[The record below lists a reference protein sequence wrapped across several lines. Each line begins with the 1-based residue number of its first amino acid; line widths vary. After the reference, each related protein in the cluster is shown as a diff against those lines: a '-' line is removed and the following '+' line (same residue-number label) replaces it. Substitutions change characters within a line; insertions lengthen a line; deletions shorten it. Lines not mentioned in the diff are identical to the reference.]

1 MKRRNL
7 MSALLCSICLVA
19 SSTVPAMADGTKV
32 VTLGADLSDA
42 QKNTMLKY
50 FKVNSSEVQILTIT
64 NQDEREHLSGYVPA
78 EQIGTR
84 TVSCAYVRPTSSGG
98 IKVRTANLN
107 WVTCNM
113 IASSLSTSGVKNCE
127 VVAACPFEVSGTG
140 ALTGIEMAYEAASG
154 QKLDSAKKDVATREM
169 VVTSNLGERVGK
181 KPATNVVNRSKIEV
195 IENNITN
202 HDEIYNIVVNNIE
215 QNNITV
221 NNSDVDELVALLE
234 EIAQQNYNYED
245 MRETLENVDANV
257 NDNAEPAA
265 EGEEEPVSED
275 DGESIIDDVDV
286 SAIGEDVREDSTED
300 PELEEATGGEEAAGD
315 ADNEETP
322 ENPWGEEQDP
332 AAVPE
337 GDGDTADEEGWTV
350 FPGDESTETGDTDET
365 AETGDD
371 GWTEDEYTET
381 VETGDDGW
389 TEDEYTETDTD
400 TGEYVD
406 PAATPSY
413 GTGVALPEDES
424 WGYEETGDDTEYTDP
439 AAVPDEGSDMS
450 MEGEYSYDEAGE
462 EVPAQESTGDAA
474 VQDTSML
481 NEQQIAQFEQAKQFC
496 KGEYEGDA
504 ASLQAV
510 MGSEAYASVTLD
522 AATGQQVSA
531 LVEDAYLNVL
541 KDGGMSYTPTGM
553 EMYSSTELNMMN
565 EKLKVIFGMEEVSS
579 TGLENISDTDKETL
593 YYETLA
599 FFEKL
604 YGESMDNV
612 GEYYE
617 EEGYSEEAGE
627 EIPEE
632 Y

>member
-1 MKRRNL
+1 MKKRSL

-32 VTLGADLSDA
+32 VTLGADLSEA
-42 QKNTMLKY
+42 QKNTMMKY
-50 FKVNSSEVQILTIT
+50 FKVNSSEVQILTVT

-154 QKLDSAKKDVATREM
+154 QKLDPAKRDVATREM

-202 HDEIYNIVVNNIE
+202 HEEIYNIVVNNIE

-286 SAIGEDVREDSTED
+286 SAIGDDVIEGSTED
-300 PELEEATGGEEAAGD
+300 PELEEETGGEEAAAEAGD
-315 ADNEETP
+315 GEKTEDS
-322 ENPWGEEQDP
+322 WSEEQDP

-337 GDGDTADEEGWTV
+337 GDDGTADEDGWTV
-350 FPGDESTETGDTDET
+350 FPGDESTETGDTTEIV
-365 AETGDD
+365 ETGED
-371 GWTEDEYTET
+371 GWTED
-381 VETGDDGW
+381 D
-389 TEDEYTETDTD
+389 YTETDSD

-406 PAATPSY
+406 PASTPSY
-413 GTGVALPEDES
+413 GTGVALPEDDG
-424 WGYEETGDDTEYTDP
+424 WGYEESGDYTEYTDP
-439 AAVPDEGSDMS
+439 AAASGEGSDMGMDGGDTYDAS
-450 MEGEYSYDEAGE
+450 MEEI
-462 EVPAQESTGDAA
+462 PAEESTGDAAA

-481 NEQQIAQFEQAKQFC
+481 NEQQKAQFEQAKQFC

-522 AATGQQVSA
+522 ATTGQQVSA
-531 LVEDAYLNVL
+531 LVEDTYLNVL

-553 EMYSSTELNMMN
+553 EMYNSTELNMMN
-565 EKLKVIFGMEEVSS
+565 EKLKVIFGIESVSS
-579 TGLENISDTDKETL
+579 TGLENISDMDKETL

>member
-1 MKRRNL
+1 MKKRSL

-32 VTLGADLSDA
+32 VTLGADLSEA

-50 FKVNSSEVQILTIT
+50 FKVNSSEVQILTVT

-202 HDEIYNIVVNNIE
+202 HEEIYNIVVNNIE

-286 SAIGEDVREDSTED
+286 SAIGDDVIEGSTED
-300 PELEEATGGEEAAGD
+300 PELEEETGGEEAEAEAGD
-315 ADNEETP
+315 GEKTEDS
-322 ENPWGEEQDP
+322 WSEEQDP

-337 GDGDTADEEGWTV
+337 GDDGTADEDGWTV
-350 FPGDESTETGDTDET
+350 FPGDESTETGDTTEIV
-365 AETGDD
+365 ETGED
-371 GWTEDEYTET
+371 GWTED
-381 VETGDDGW
+381 D
-389 TEDEYTETDTD
+389 YTETDSD

-406 PAATPSY
+406 PASTPSY
-413 GTGVALPEDES
+413 GTGVALPEDDG
-424 WGYEETGDDTEYTDP
+424 WGYEESGDYTEYTDP
-439 AAVPDEGSDMS
+439 AAASGEGSDMGMDGGDTYDAS
-450 MEGEYSYDEAGE
+450 MEEI
-462 EVPAQESTGDAA
+462 PAEESTGDAAA

-481 NEQQIAQFEQAKQFC
+481 NEQQKAQFEQAKQFC

-531 LVEDAYLNVL
+531 LVEDTYLNVL

-553 EMYSSTELNMMN
+553 EMYNSTELNMMN
-565 EKLKVIFGMEEVSS
+565 EKLKVIFGIESVSS
-579 TGLENISDTDKETL
+579 TGLENISDMDKETL

>member
-1 MKRRNL
+1 MKKRSL

-32 VTLGADLSDA
+32 VTLGADLSEA

-50 FKVNSSEVQILTIT
+50 FKVNSSEVQILTVT

-154 QKLDSAKKDVATREM
+154 QKLDPAKRDVATREM

-202 HDEIYNIVVNNIE
+202 HEEIYNIVVNNIE

-286 SAIGEDVREDSTED
+286 SAIGDDVIEGSTED
-300 PELEEATGGEEAAGD
+300 PELEEETGGEEAAAEAGD
-315 ADNEETP
+315 GEKTEDS
-322 ENPWGEEQDP
+322 WSEEQDP

-337 GDGDTADEEGWTV
+337 GDDGTADEDGWTV
-350 FPGDESTETGDTDET
+350 FPGDESTETGDTTEIV
-365 AETGDD
+365 ETGED
-371 GWTEDEYTET
+371 GWTED
-381 VETGDDGW
+381 D
-389 TEDEYTETDTD
+389 YTETDSD

-406 PAATPSY
+406 PASTPSY
-413 GTGVALPEDES
+413 GTGVALPEDDG
-424 WGYEETGDDTEYTDP
+424 WGYEESGDYTEYTDP
-439 AAVPDEGSDMS
+439 AAASGEGSDMGMDGGDTYDAS
-450 MEGEYSYDEAGE
+450 MEEI
-462 EVPAQESTGDAA
+462 PAEESTGDAA
-474 VQDTSML
+474 AVHDTSML
-481 NEQQIAQFEQAKQFC
+481 NEQQKAQFEQAKQFC

-531 LVEDAYLNVL
+531 LVEDTYLNVL

-553 EMYSSTELNMMN
+553 EMYNSTELNMMN
-565 EKLKVIFGMEEVSS
+565 EKLKVIFGIESVSS
-579 TGLENISDTDKETL
+579 TGLENISDMDKETL

>member
-1 MKRRNL
+1 MKKRSL

-32 VTLGADLSDA
+32 VTLGADLSEA

-50 FKVNSSEVQILTIT
+50 FKVNSSEVQILTVT

-154 QKLDSAKKDVATREM
+154 QKLDPAKRDVATREM

-202 HDEIYNIVVNNIE
+202 HEEIYNIVVNNIE

-286 SAIGEDVREDSTED
+286 SAIGDDVIEGSTED
-300 PELEEATGGEEAAGD
+300 PELEEETGGEEAAVEAGD
-315 ADNEETP
+315 GEKTEDS
-322 ENPWGEEQDP
+322 WSEEQDP

-337 GDGDTADEEGWTV
+337 GDDGTADEDGWTV
-350 FPGDESTETGDTDET
+350 FPGDESTETGDTTEIV
-365 AETGDD
+365 ETGED
-371 GWTEDEYTET
+371 GWTED
-381 VETGDDGW
+381 D
-389 TEDEYTETDTD
+389 YTETDSD

-406 PAATPSY
+406 PASTPSY
-413 GTGVALPEDES
+413 GTGVALPEDDG
-424 WGYEETGDDTEYTDP
+424 WGYEESGDYTEYTDP
-439 AAVPDEGSDMS
+439 AAASGEGSDMGMDGGDTYDAS
-450 MEGEYSYDEAGE
+450 MEEI
-462 EVPAQESTGDAA
+462 PAEESTGDAAA

-481 NEQQIAQFEQAKQFC
+481 NEQQKAQFEQAKQFC

-531 LVEDAYLNVL
+531 LVEDTYLNVL

-553 EMYSSTELNMMN
+553 EMYNSTELNMMN
-565 EKLKVIFGMEEVSS
+565 EKLKVIFGIESVSS
-579 TGLENISDTDKETL
+579 TGLENISDMDKETL

>member
-1 MKRRNL
+1 MKKRSL

-32 VTLGADLSDA
+32 VTLGADLSEA

-50 FKVNSSEVQILTIT
+50 FKVNSSEVQILTVT

-154 QKLDSAKKDVATREM
+154 QKLDPAKRDVATREM

-202 HDEIYNIVVNNIE
+202 HEEIYNIVVNNIE

-286 SAIGEDVREDSTED
+286 SAIGDDVIEGSTED
-300 PELEEATGGEEAAGD
+300 PELEEETGGEEAAAEAGD
-315 ADNEETP
+315 GEKTEDS
-322 ENPWGEEQDP
+322 WSEEQDP

-337 GDGDTADEEGWTV
+337 GDDGTADEDGWTV
-350 FPGDESTETGDTDET
+350 FPGDESTETGDTTEIV
-365 AETGDD
+365 ETGED
-371 GWTEDEYTET
+371 GWTED
-381 VETGDDGW
+381 D
-389 TEDEYTETDTD
+389 YTETDSD

-406 PAATPSY
+406 PASTPSY
-413 GTGVALPEDES
+413 GTGVALPEDDG
-424 WGYEETGDDTEYTDP
+424 WGYEESGDYTEYTDP
-439 AAVPDEGSDMS
+439 AAASGEGSDMGMDGGDTYDAS
-450 MEGEYSYDEAGE
+450 MEEI
-462 EVPAQESTGDAA
+462 PAEESTGDAAA

-481 NEQQIAQFEQAKQFC
+481 NEQQKAQFEQAKQFC

-531 LVEDAYLNVL
+531 LVEDTYLNVL

-553 EMYSSTELNMMN
+553 EMYNSTELNMMN
-565 EKLKVIFGMEEVSS
+565 EKLKVIFGIESVSS
-579 TGLENISDTDKETL
+579 TGLENISDMDKETL

>member
-1 MKRRNL
+1 MKKRNL
-7 MSALLCSICLVA
+7 MSALLCSICLVV

-32 VTLGADLSDA
+32 VTLGADLSEA

-195 IENNITN
+195 IENNITD

-221 NNSDVDELVALLE
+221 DNSEVDELVALLE
-234 EIAQQNYNYED
+234 AIAQQNYNYED

-275 DGESIIDDVDV
+275 DGESIIDDLDASV
-286 SAIGEDVREDSTED
+286 IGEDVIEGSTEE
-300 PELEEATGGEEAAGD
+300 PELEEETGGEEAAAEAGEGEKTD
-315 ADNEETP
+315 DS
-322 ENPWGEEQDP
+322 WSEEQDP

-337 GDGDTADEEGWTV
+337 GEDSTTDDEGWTV
-350 FPGDESTETGDTDET
+350 FPGDESTESGNTSEI
-365 AETGDD
+365 
-371 GWTEDEYTET
+371 
-381 VETGDDGW
+381 VETGDEGW
-389 TEDEYTETDTD
+389 TEDEYTETDSD

-413 GTGVALPEDES
+413 GTGVALPEDDG
-424 WGYEETGDDTEYTDP
+424 WGYEESGDYTEYPEYADP
-439 AAVPDEGSDMS
+439 AEVPDESADMS
-450 MEGEYSYDEAGE
+450 VDGEDTYDEVTE
-462 EVPAQESTGDAA
+462 DIPAEGSTGDVTAE
-474 VQDTSML
+474 QDTSML
-481 NEQQIAQFEQAKQFC
+481 NEQQKAQFEQAKQFC

-510 MGSEAYASVTLD
+510 MGTEAYASVTLD
-522 AATGQQVSA
+522 AATGQYVSA
-531 LVEDAYLNVL
+531 LVEDTYLNVL

-565 EKLKVIFGMEEVSS
+565 EKLKAIFGIEEVSS
-579 TGLENISDTDKETL
+579 TGLENISDMDKETL

-604 YGESMDNV
+604 YGESMDNA

-617 EEGYSEEAGE
+617 EDGYSEEAGE

>member
-1 MKRRNL
+1 MKKRSL
-7 MSALLCSICLVA
+7 MSALLSSICLVA
-19 SSTVPAMADGTKV
+19 SSKVPAMADGTKV
-32 VTLGADLSDA
+32 VTLGADLSEA

-50 FKVNSSEVQILTIT
+50 FKVNSSEVQILTVT

-154 QKLDSAKKDVATREM
+154 QKLDPAKRDVATREM

-202 HDEIYNIVVNNIE
+202 HEEIYNIVVNNIE

-286 SAIGEDVREDSTED
+286 SAIGDDVIEGSTED
-300 PELEEATGGEEAAGD
+300 PELEEETGGEEAAAEAGD
-315 ADNEETP
+315 GEKTEDS
-322 ENPWGEEQDP
+322 WSEEQDP

-337 GDGDTADEEGWTV
+337 GDDGTADEDGWTV
-350 FPGDESTETGDTDET
+350 FPGDESTETGDTTEIV
-365 AETGDD
+365 ETGED
-371 GWTEDEYTET
+371 GWTED
-381 VETGDDGW
+381 D
-389 TEDEYTETDTD
+389 YTETDSD

-406 PAATPSY
+406 PASTPSY
-413 GTGVALPEDES
+413 GTGVALPEDDG
-424 WGYEETGDDTEYTDP
+424 WGYEESGDYTEYTDP
-439 AAVPDEGSDMS
+439 AAASGEGSDMGMDGGDTYDAS
-450 MEGEYSYDEAGE
+450 MEEI
-462 EVPAQESTGDAA
+462 PAEESTGDAAA

-481 NEQQIAQFEQAKQFC
+481 NEQQKAQFEQAKQFC

-531 LVEDAYLNVL
+531 LVEDTYLNVL

-553 EMYSSTELNMMN
+553 EMYNSTELNMMN
-565 EKLKVIFGMEEVSS
+565 EKLKVIFGIESVSS
-579 TGLENISDTDKETL
+579 TGLENISDMDKETL

>member
-1 MKRRNL
+1 
-7 MSALLCSICLVA
+7 
-19 SSTVPAMADGTKV
+19 
-32 VTLGADLSDA
+32 
-42 QKNTMLKY
+42 
-50 FKVNSSEVQILTIT
+50 
-64 NQDEREHLSGYVPA
+64 
-78 EQIGTR
+78 
-84 TVSCAYVRPTSSGG
+84 
-98 IKVRTANLN
+98 
-107 WVTCNM
+107 M

-202 HDEIYNIVVNNIE
+202 HEEIYNIVVNNIE

-286 SAIGEDVREDSTED
+286 SAIGDDVIEGSTED
-300 PELEEATGGEEAAGD
+300 PELEEETGGEEAAAEAGD
-315 ADNEETP
+315 GEKTEDS
-322 ENPWGEEQDP
+322 WSEEQDP

-337 GDGDTADEEGWTV
+337 GDDGTADEDGWTV
-350 FPGDESTETGDTDET
+350 FPGDESTETGDTTEIV
-365 AETGDD
+365 ETGED
-371 GWTEDEYTET
+371 GWTED
-381 VETGDDGW
+381 D
-389 TEDEYTETDTD
+389 YTETDSD

-406 PAATPSY
+406 PASTPSY
-413 GTGVALPEDES
+413 GTGVALPEDDG
-424 WGYEETGDDTEYTDP
+424 WGYEESGDYTEYTDP
-439 AAVPDEGSDMS
+439 AAASGEGSDMGMDGGDTYDAS
-450 MEGEYSYDEAGE
+450 MEEI
-462 EVPAQESTGDAA
+462 PAEESTGDAAA

-481 NEQQIAQFEQAKQFC
+481 NEQQKAQFEQAKQFC

-531 LVEDAYLNVL
+531 LVEDTYLNVL

-553 EMYSSTELNMMN
+553 EMYNSTELNMMN
-565 EKLKVIFGMEEVSS
+565 EKLKVIFGIESVSS
-579 TGLENISDTDKETL
+579 TGLENISDMDKETL

>member
-1 MKRRNL
+1 MKKRSL

-32 VTLGADLSDA
+32 VTLGADLSEA

-50 FKVNSSEVQILTIT
+50 FKVNSSEVQILTVT

-154 QKLDSAKKDVATREM
+154 QKLDPAKRDVATREM

-202 HDEIYNIVVNNIE
+202 HEEIYNIVVNNIE

-286 SAIGEDVREDSTED
+286 SAIGDDVIEGSTED
-300 PELEEATGGEEAAGD
+300 PELEEETGGEEAEAEAGD
-315 ADNEETP
+315 GEKTEDS
-322 ENPWGEEQDP
+322 WSEEQDP

-337 GDGDTADEEGWTV
+337 GDDGTADEDGWTV
-350 FPGDESTETGDTDET
+350 FPGDESTETGDTTEIV
-365 AETGDD
+365 ETGED
-371 GWTEDEYTET
+371 GWTED
-381 VETGDDGW
+381 D
-389 TEDEYTETDTD
+389 YTETDSD

-406 PAATPSY
+406 PASTPSY
-413 GTGVALPEDES
+413 GTGVALPEDDG
-424 WGYEETGDDTEYTDP
+424 WGYEESGDYTEYTDP
-439 AAVPDEGSDMS
+439 AAASGEGSDMGMDGGDTYDAS
-450 MEGEYSYDEAGE
+450 MEEI
-462 EVPAQESTGDAA
+462 PAEESTGDAAA

-481 NEQQIAQFEQAKQFC
+481 NEQQKAQFEQAKQFC

-531 LVEDAYLNVL
+531 LVEDTYLNVL

-553 EMYSSTELNMMN
+553 EMYNSTELNMMN
-565 EKLKVIFGMEEVSS
+565 EKLKVIFGIESVSS
-579 TGLENISDTDKETL
+579 TGLENISDMDKETL